1 MTTYADRAAPVRK
14 QRKLRNHVAQRYG
27 QVWYATPAGDII
39 RIPTLSGG
47 AGSYP
52 DAPSRRMA
60 WEADGS
66 INLWRNVTA
75 ANPFVA
81 FSGANQTEA
90 NDEDNVVYNSL
101 DPSSGSAKG
110 FHIVYIFPEL
120 REFDGFMGAQG
131 AAGGTTGGT
140 TRGVFTSADSTN
152 GIDGTFTNR
161 LASYSAQFQP
171 YPSNYRDNISSVA
184 VSSIRMVR
192 WQFNSQNNQS
202 WRDQVA
208 THIYGEISAGE
219 TPDRL
224 LWFNNDDDLEFS
236 KPIDWA
242 DAPRGSAADHITYLK
257 NNSASLSANSVQ
269 VTAEDLYLGSGA
281 WYTFD
286 DGTGFSAT
294 KALASSISN
303 GADSPDITIRRI
315 IPDSATVGLHAA
327 RAYVSHASFT

>member
-1 MTTYADRAAPVRK
+1 MTTYADRAAPERK
-14 QRKLRNHVAQRYG
+14 QRKLSLHVGRAYG
-27 QVWYATPAGDII
+27 QVWYATPEGDII

-47 AGSYP
+47 AGSFP

-60 WEADGS
+60 WEADGT
-66 INLWRNVTA
+66 INMWRNVTTGA
-75 ANPFVA
+75 VMQE
-81 FSGANQTEA
+81 FSGGNQTEA
-90 NDEDNVVYNSL
+90 NDEDNVVYSSL
-101 DPSSGSAKG
+101 DPASGSAKG

-140 TRGVFTSADSTN
+140 TRGVFTSADTTN
-152 GIDGTFTNR
+152 GISGTFISR
-161 LASYSAQFQP
+161 LASYSAVFQP
-171 YPSNYRDNISSVA
+171 YPNNYRDSISSVA
-184 VSSIRMVR
+184 VSSIRAVR
-192 WQFNSQNNQS
+192 WQFNSQNNQD

-236 KPIDWA
+236 KPIDYG
-242 DAPRGSAADHITYLK
+242 DQPRGSASDQITYLK

-294 KALASSISN
+294 KALASSIAN

-315 IPDSATVGLHAA
+315 IPDSALVGLHAA